1 MKLSKVV
8 LYVAILGF
16 VIYVGNFINYS
27 VSKTADSPPF
37 DAVGAFWGLVVIM
50 ALSVGGWMLGKYVKL
65 KMESPT
71 IIWICAL
78 ALLITTTVFPGNQ
91 WITSVTKNIN
101 FMATTTPALALAG
114 ISLGKDILKF
124 KSLGWKIV
132 VVSLLVLTGTFVLSA
147 VFAQTVLTLN
157 GTI

>member
-37 DAVGAFWGLVVIM
+37 DGVGAFWGLVVIM

-91 WITSVTKNIN
+91 WITNVTKNIN

-132 VVSLLVLTGTFVLSA
+132 VVSLLVLTGTFILSA

>member
-1 MKLSKVV
+1 MKFSKAV
-8 LYVAILGF
+8 LYVLVLG
-16 VIYVGNFINYS
+16 VAVYVGNFINYS

-37 DAVGAFWGLVVIM
+37 DAVGAFWGIIVIM
-50 ALSVGGWMLGKYVKL
+50 AISIVGWLLGKYVKL

-78 ALLITTTVFPGNQ
+78 GLFITTTVFPGNQ
-91 WITSVTKNIN
+91 WITNVTKNIN
-101 FMATTTPALALAG
+101 FMSTTTPALALAG

-124 KSLGWKIV
+124 KSLGWRIV
-132 VVSLLVLTGTFVLSA
+132 VVSLLVLTGTFVLA
-147 VFAQTVLTLN
+147 TVFAQTILTLN